1 MNYQDLDQKYY
12 VPTYKRFPITLVK
25 GDNARV
31 WDNTGKEYIDA
42 LAGIAVNC
50 LGHNNKELVNAIT
63 EQAKK
68 MIHISNYYLSESQAI
83 LSKKLAEITKLD
95 KVFFGNSGA
104 EAVEGALKFARKYA
118 HSKERGG
125 EIISFT
131 GCFHGRTLATVAMGK
146 DSQKQGFEPI
156 PQGYKKA
163 EFNNIESVKKLIDKN
178 TAAIIIEPI
187 QGEGGINVADKN
199 FLKNLR
205 ELCNKEDIVLIF
217 DEIQCGVGRTGY
229 WFAKDYFD
237 VEPDILTSAKALGGG
252 IPIGAVMCKEKIS
265 AAIKPGD
272 HGTTFGGNP
281 LASAAALATIKVIE
295 DNNLIEEATKKGDWF
310 KKNLDKKNNGNYGIK
325 EVRGLGLMIGIE
337 LDFPA
342 KPVVDK
348 MLELG
353 VLSNATA
360 ENVIRIVPPLTIPYE
375 DLEKV
380 IDVML
385 ESLNETK
392 QNA

>member
-1 MNYQDLDQKYY
+1 MNYQDLDKKYY
-12 VPTYKRFPITLVK
+12 LPTYKRFPITLVH
-25 GDNARV
+25 GNNARV
-31 WDNTGKEYIDA
+31 WDDTGKEYIDA

-50 LGHNNKELVNAIT
+50 IGHNNKDLVNAIT

-68 MIHISNYYLSESQAI
+68 MIHISNYYLSESQAL
-83 LSKKLAEITKLD
+83 LSKKLAEITKFD

-118 HSKERGG
+118 HSRKRGG

-146 DSQKQGFEPI
+146 ESQKQGFEPI
-156 PQGYKKA
+156 PRGYKKA
-163 EFNNIESVKKLIDKN
+163 EFNNIESVKNLIDNN

-187 QGEGGINVADKN
+187 QGEGGINVADKS

-205 ELCNKEDIVLIF
+205 ELCNKENIVLIF
-217 DEIQCGVGRTGY
+217 DEVQCGVGRTGY

-252 IPIGAVMCKEKIS
+252 IPIGAVMCREKIS

-281 LASAAALATIKVIE
+281 LATAAALATIKVIE
-295 DNNLIEEATKKGDWF
+295 DNNLIEETSKKGSWF
-310 KKNLDKKNNGNYGIK
+310 KENLGRKNNGNYGIK
-325 EVRGLGLMIGIE
+325 EVRGPGLMIGVE
-337 LDFPA
+337 LEFPA

-360 ENVIRIVPPLTIPYE
+360 DNVIRIVPPLTIPYE

-385 ESLNETK
+385 ESLKEVK
-392 QNA
+392 QNV